1 MKSDSPGHSWVFKT
15 RISRS
20 RPHGARA
27 ILSHH
32 HRAFLLQGFR
42 SCPSPIASITRS
54 DPSGKRR
61 RMEPSCSIRGLAAT
75 GGVAAGRRSRQ
86 VSALPGGSRAAA
98 DARADGVAL
107 EGKLATS
114 SCGSSRSR
122 GPRRRLLL
130 LNRSGK
136 SRVTA
141 AAVLK
146 FIVEIILLSRLKI
159 RWLQRS
165 CR

>member
-1 MKSDSPGHSWVFKT
+1 
-15 RISRS
+15 
-20 RPHGARA
+20 
-27 ILSHH
+27 
-32 HRAFLLQGFR
+32 
-42 SCPSPIASITRS
+42 
-54 DPSGKRR
+54 
-61 RMEPSCSIRGLAAT
+61 MEPSCSIRGLAAT

-122 GPRRRLLL
+122 GPRRRRLL

-146 FIVEIILLSRLKI
+146 FIVEIIY
-159 RWLQRS
+159 
-165 CR
+165 